1 MQTLTLIT
9 GANRGMGFEIA
20 KALGAHGQHILLGAR
35 NLDKG
40 EAAAAQL
47 RATGA
52 TVDAIQLDVT
62 DPESV
67 EAVTTK
73 LTADYGQLDILI
85 NNAGAT
91 HDAHRAPSILPLN
104 VIRDDFELNY
114 FGVVNLTQH
123 LIPLLKQAPH
133 AKIINVTSMMGS
145 LSQSLNPEAETFRAS
160 ALGYQSSKAATN
172 MFTIQ
177 LAKEFKNNAIP
188 ITVNSVDPG
197 VVATGFGGGDPEAA
211 KARGAK
217 TPEMG
222 ASRTIELALSD
233 DDVTATFSNDHGPV
247 GW

>member
-1 MQTLTLIT
+1 MRTLTLIT

-62 DPESV
+62 DPQSI
-67 EAVTTK
+67 ADATAK
-73 LTADYGQLDILI
+73 LTRDYGQLDILI

-91 HDAHRAPSILPLN
+91 HDAHRAPSILPLD
-104 VIRDDFELNY
+104 VIREDFELNY

-123 LIPLLKQAPH
+123 LIPLLKQAPK

-145 LSQSLNPEAETFRAS
+145 LSQSLNPDAETFHAS

-177 LAKEFKNNAIP
+177 LAKEFQNNDIP

-197 VVATGFGGGDPEAA
+197 VVATGFGGGNPEAA
-211 KARGAK
+211 RARGAK
-217 TPEMG
+217 SPEMG

-233 DDVTATFSNDHGPV
+233 DNATATFSNNNGPV